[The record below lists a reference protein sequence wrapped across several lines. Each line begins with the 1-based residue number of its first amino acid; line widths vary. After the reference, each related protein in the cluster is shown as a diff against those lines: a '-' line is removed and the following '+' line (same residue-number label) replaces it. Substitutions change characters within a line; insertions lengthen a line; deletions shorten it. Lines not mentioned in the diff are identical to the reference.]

1 MNFNGRWVPLEVMD
15 TIVLLWAVVAVVLAV
30 VLFRIA
36 RLRTPRKPGQGKAA
50 RHGRK
55 KHAPRRKP

>member
-15 TIVLLWAVVAVVLAV
+15 TIVLLWAVVAVVLSIM
-30 VLFRIA
+30 LFRIA
-36 RLRTPRKPGQGKAA
+36 RLQTPKKPGQGKPV

-55 KHAPRRKP
+55 KHASRRKP